1 MTALDQRQD
10 VYQRGLSSPAGGF
23 VTFGAVLA
31 VLGLGFFV
39 MVANGDDPDRAWRAF
54 HVNFLFFSAMSMGAV
69 IFAATQK
76 VTKGVWAGPLLRIAQ
91 AGAAFMPIS
100 LVLFLVIF
108 LIGRT
113 HLFPWIAHPTPKR
126 GIWLTSKFMFAR
138 DLVSLLIVYGLAI
151 KFVLNDMKP
160 DLAAIREQSTGW
172 RRNLYDRIVG
182 AYKGTPDDE
191 QQNWHTVHRQAPLLI
206 VLWGYLFSLLGFD
219 LVMSLAPYWT
229 SSLFGA
235 FFFISGFLS
244 GMTGTGLLMVY
255 WRNRLNAQAVFG
267 KQQFHDLGKLIFG
280 FTVFW
285 TYLMFAQFLV
295 IWYGN
300 LPDETSFLF
309 LVTGGAWRPLS
320 IVVGTMVFFVP
331 FWGLIGVKP
340 KTTPFTFA
348 LFCLIS
354 FAGIWLERYI
364 LVEPN
369 LQQAGPT
376 LGLPELGVTVGF
388 LGLFL
393 LSHGLFARAFPM
405 VSARLSE
412 RSFAVHH

>member
-1 MTALDQRQD
+1 MSAMDARQD
-10 VYQRGLSSPAGGF
+10 VYKRSIEAPAGGF
-23 VTFGAVLA
+23 VMVGSILA
-31 VLGLGFFV
+31 VIGLGLFV
-39 MVANGDDPDRAWRAF
+39 MLANGDDPDRAWRAF

-69 IFAATQK
+69 IFAATQN
-76 VTKGVWAGPLLRIAQ
+76 VTKGKWAGPIIRIAQ
-91 AGAAFMPIS
+91 SGAAFMPIS
-100 LVLFLVIF
+100 LLLFLVIF
-108 LIGRT
+108 LVGRT

-126 GIWLTSKFMFAR
+126 GMWLTSKFMFAR
-138 DLVSLLIVYGLAI
+138 DLAVLLIVYGLSIA
-151 KFVLNDMKP
+151 FVLNDMKP
-160 DLAAIREQSTGW
+160 DLAAIRDKATGW
-172 RRNLYDRIVG
+172 KKSLYDRIVG
-182 AYKGTPDDE
+182 TYKGTPEE
-191 QQNWHTVHRQAPLLI
+191 QEANWHKVHQQAPLLI
-206 VLWGYLFSLLGFD
+206 LLWGYLFSLLGFD
-219 LVMSLAPYWT
+219 LIMSLAPYWV
-229 SSLFGA
+229 SNLFGA

-255 WRNRLNAQAVFG
+255 WKNRLSADAIMG
-267 KQQFHDLGKLIFG
+267 RQQFHDLGKLIFG

-309 LVTGGAWRPLS
+309 LVTGGPWRPLS
-320 IVVGTMVFFVP
+320 IIVGAMVFLVP
-331 FWGLIGVKP
+331 FWGLLFVKS

-354 FAGIWLERYI
+354 FVGIWLERYI

-376 LGLPELGVTVGF
+376 FGVPEIGITIGF

-393 LSHGLFARAFPM
+393 LSHGMFVRAFPL
-405 VSARLSE
+405 VSQRLSE
-412 RSFAVHH
+412 KAFASHH